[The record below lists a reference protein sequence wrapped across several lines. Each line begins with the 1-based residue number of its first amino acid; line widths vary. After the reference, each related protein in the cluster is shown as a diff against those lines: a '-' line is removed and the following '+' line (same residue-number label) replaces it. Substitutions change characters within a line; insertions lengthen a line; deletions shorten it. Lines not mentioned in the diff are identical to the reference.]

1 MAQGSKFA
9 VSAAIVGNSIV
20 MAAKFVAFLFTG
32 SAAMLSESLHS
43 LADTVNQVLLMVGI
57 VRSNRSAD
65 QRFPFGYG
73 AERAIWALM
82 SAVGIFFLG
91 AGVTVYHGVNTLLHP
106 HPLEDLGWA
115 VGVLAASFVIEGYV
129 LTIAIKAVRRE
140 ADGRPLLP
148 FIRQE
153 ADPTGVAV
161 LLEDLAACLGILVA
175 AAGIVATHV
184 TGSSMYDALASIS
197 IGLLLAGVAIF
208 LIARN
213 RDLLVGPA
221 IPLEARRRIE
231 EIIEQNPAVEKIVR
245 LRTRVLDPQTYRVAA
260 DLEFEGEVLARKL
273 EPKLREAYARIET
286 YEDFQAFAARY
297 ADDVVEQLGDEVDS
311 IEEAIRRTLP
321 KARYLDIETE

>member
-9 VSAAIVGNSIV
+9 VSAAIVGNSTV

-43 LADTVNQVLLMVGI
+43 LADTINQILLMVGI
-57 VRSNRSAD
+57 VRSGRTAD
-65 QRFPFGYG
+65 HRHPFGYG

-91 AGVTVYHGVNTLLHP
+91 AGVTVYHGVNTLLDP
-106 HPLEDLGWA
+106 HPLEGLGWA
-115 VGVLAASFVIEGYV
+115 VVVLAVSFVIEAYV
-129 LTIAIKAVRRE
+129 LGIAFRAVRSE
-140 ADGRPLLP
+140 AGGRPLLP
-148 FIRQE
+148 FIREE

-161 LLEDLAACLGILVA
+161 LLEDLAACLGILLA
-175 AAGIVATHV
+175 AAGIIATHV
-184 TGSSMYDALASIS
+184 TGSSTYDALASIS
-197 IGLLLAGVAIF
+197 IGILLGCVAIF

-221 IPLEARRRIE
+221 IPPEARRRIE
-231 EIIEQNPAVEKIVR
+231 EIIEQNPAVERIVR

-273 EPKLREAYARIET
+273 EPQLREAYSRIET

-297 ADDVVEQLGDEVDS
+297 ADDVVQQLGDEVDA
-311 IEEAIRRTLP
+311 IEDAIRHTLP